1 MLKTELQKLLDEL
14 ISKSSKEELIWS
26 SGYLSALALGASVGS
41 LSEID
46 SSGLVDKLTII
57 YVTETGNSKF
67 IASELSKSLKDKSVN
82 VKMKASNQYR
92 LNDLA
97 KEKNVIFII
106 STHGEGEMPEP
117 GKKFWEFVKS
127 EDLKLN
133 NLNYFVVAL
142 GDTNYPLFCQA
153 GKDLEDRLNELGA
166 NNLGQRMDLDL
177 DFEDHLSDIRN
188 KIFTAFGAQVSASA
202 AVATKSVNKANYEG
216 EILTNVVLND
226 NGSVKETRHI
236 EIGTDDDIHY
246 EPGDSIGIILLDDEG
261 KKISPRL
268 YSIASSVNET
278 EGEVHLTVS
287 VLKYID
293 KNGKEQK
300 GLCSNYLASLKEG
313 DKVNFYVSKNR
324 QFKLPAEDRDII
336 MVGPGTGIAPFR
348 AFMAERNFQNS
359 SGKSWLFFGECN
371 FLKDFLYQTEWQ
383 DHLESGLLS
392 KIDVAFSRDQEEKI
406 YVQHKITEQG
416 EEIFNWLE
424 NGAYFYVCG
433 DKEKMSKDVEAS
445 LLKVIEIKGNKTA
458 DEAVNYLEEL
468 KNQDRYLLDVY

>member
-26 SGYLSALALGASVGS
+26 SGYLSALALGASAGS
-41 LSEID
+41 LSEVD

-166 NNLGQRMDLDL
+166 NNLGQRIDLDL
-177 DFEDHLSDIRN
+177 DFEDHLEDIRN

-313 DKVNFYVSKNR
+313 DKVSFYVSKNR
-324 QFKLPAEDRDII
+324 QFKLPAEDKDII

-433 DKEKMSKDVEAS
+433 DKEKMSKDVETS